1 MEQTMTPSTTDLV
14 ADLTLAQELAIRE
27 ETIARIAFL
36 PTTTSHTLYCQYTG
50 TPIASIA
57 LIHQAGRAPYL
68 KEWQQSIVVHPLFS
82 LSTPAILS
90 WTRKNWNRVF
100 RDASDHATDI
110 EKLQFQIAFVAVL
123 HTLDAIKQEVPILP
137 SFSVV
142 QRNMQSLLEIA
153 YWKFYLDS
161 KRFRFPTLRINKL
174 NANTALE
181 DIGAYFAVCNSVRAD
196 WESKREN
203 LAAEETKI
211 ETARRVERLV
221 RGSHVRAVSKK
232 ALWNWFIASIM
243 AKNKKKF
250 ELDEWKEWLEDSSKL
265 WFASESARLQ
275 FSADDLQSIED
286 VFIQECELG
295 TTISH
300 TFQKEL
306 NAIRKAI
313 SDHVS
318 MWDIDWDETD
328 KVNRTDV
335 EGNIIVP
342 ARPADPGPE
351 PHIGS
356 YRARFDYLKALA
368 AWKMAVLAV
377 DTWEKKYGT
386 GNSNNAGK
394 EQ

>member
-1 MEQTMTPSTTDLV
+1 MTTDPQTMNDLV
-14 ADLTLAQELAIRE
+14 SDLTIAQELAIRE
-27 ETIARIAFL
+27 ASISKINFL
-36 PTTTSHTLYCQYTG
+36 PTTSTHTLYCQYTG

-196 WESKREN
+196 WETKREN

-243 AKNKKKF
+243 AKNKRKF

-275 FSADDLQSIED
+275 FSVDDLQSIED

-328 KVNRTDV
+328 KVNRTDAD
-335 EGNIIVP
+335 GNMIVP
-342 ARPADPGPE
+342 AKPADPGPE

-377 DTWEKKYGT
+377 DTWEKKYDT

>member
-1 MEQTMTPSTTDLV
+1 MEQTTTPSSADLV

-100 RDASDHATDI
+100 RDASDHVTDI

-174 NANTALE
+174 NANVALE

-196 WESKREN
+196 WESKRDT
-203 LAAEETKI
+203 LAEEAKL

-221 RGSHVRAVSKK
+221 RGSHVKAVSRK

-243 AKNKKKF
+243 AKNKRKF
-250 ELDEWKEWLEDSSKL
+250 ELDEWKEWLADSSKL
-265 WFASESARLQ
+265 WFASDNVRLQ
-275 FSADDLQSIED
+275 FSLDDVQAIED

-306 NAIRKAI
+306 NSIRATI
-313 SDHVS
+313 SDHLS
-318 MWDIDWDETD
+318 MWDIDWDETNNGPSRMSAD
-328 KVNRTDV
+328 GTVQ
-335 EGNIIVP
+335 IP
-342 ARPADPGPE
+342 ARPPEPGPE
-351 PHIGS
+351 PHIS
-356 YRARFDYLKALA
+356 AYRSRFDYLKALA
-368 AWKMAVLAV
+368 TWKMDKLNLQMWV
-377 DTWEKKYGT
+377 DKYGK
-386 GNSNNAGK
+386 G
-394 EQ
+394 E